1 MSLRCNRR
9 TRLVLFTGLML
20 LVLLAA
26 FLAGRLI
33 PDSAVA
39 ADFTP
44 AVKGAPPG
52 VIPSAP
58 TSSGAM
64 DLLLRTPKGH
74 VRQPPTIGI
83 VASLISAIAAV
94 LIGIAAATGSR
105 AVDGFI
111 TWLIDLVMGGC
122 A

>member
-39 ADFTP
+39 ADFTR
-44 AVKGAPPG
+44 VKEPPPG

-58 TSSGAM
+58 T
-64 DLLLRTPKGH
+64 
-74 VRQPPTIGI
+74 IW
-83 VASLISAIAAV
+83 
-94 LIGIAAATGSR
+94 
-105 AVDGFI
+105 DGTSFC
-111 TWLIDLVMGGC
+111 GP
-122 A
+122 

>member
-39 ADFTP
+39 ADFTR
-44 AVKGAPPG
+44 VKEPPSWSHPFG
-52 VIPSAP
+52 
-58 TSSGAM
+58 TDHLGR
-64 DLLLRTPKGH
+64 DLLLRTLKGLSTSL
-74 VRQPPTIGI
+74 TIGI

-94 LIGIAAATGSR
+94 LIGIAAATR
-105 AVDGFI
+105 CV
-111 TWLIDLVMGGC
+111 
-122 A
+122 